1 VIDRLHKEIV
11 AVLRSADVEAQIAA
25 QGIEP
30 LANTPEEFG
39 RIIRADVEK
48 WARVLK
54 GARIKVN

>member
-1 VIDRLHKEIV
+1 
-11 AVLRSADVEAQIAA
+11 VLRSAEVDAQIAA